1 MKTLQE
7 VLRGT
12 LRHLLFASC
21 IAGAAVVSCTH
32 ADRETTL
39 PPDEGNGLPVLISAS
54 VANDLAI
61 TTRAAANLETIQNGW
76 FSLVYPEREGNAVAV
91 CPFID
96 GSGQIA
102 YKYSGSAEAFTI
114 TPRQKTLKPNGLY
127 ELDLPT
133 FRFTMDNVIAYEGDG
148 QIADPIDPTSN
159 PGHIV
164 FTPALKTRFS
174 ARLENHTDGQ
184 FPGSKDASNISTDN
198 DLVWGYAYN
207 REAGNDITLDE
218 HLQTLNFQLT
228 HRMARLSVVLLDD
241 VPVDEAET
249 AHQNFKDEVEANGLD
264 IWITNI
270 VSEPE
275 SFDRATGTVNL
286 PEDEKSVYEAY
297 YLWKHDEMGAITAT
311 EDEDLSKE
319 ETDKANEGLSPAASE
334 QKDIKCYRSKNL
346 ILPPDEHVGQ
356 RIGNDRPV
364 LCISYQGTVYSGVL
378 PSSMTVISS
387 GESGETQ
394 ASRSLAFSAGMHLM
408 LRVRLIIDN
417 ANPTIRFEPVQLI
430 DWFDFGTYMV
440 RGQEAGISKP
450 EDLKELISLY
460 NGLDTDD
467 KETRDDNL
475 RTIFRKYAGPCNQEK
490 WSGNA
495 SGFPEWDT
503 DNPWCIHIYCN
514 IDTQTDL
521 GGTRFSRRLF
531 DMYPFTI
538 NCHGWRIDRYTYKFD
553 KYWGRILYDVTN
565 DSPVSDKNGGNATQ
579 NYPEEEDPTELPKIL
594 IDGDKDI
601 SSFPTDNLDDVE
613 PPLTYSLFQS

>member
-1 MKTLQE
+1 MKPLQE

-21 IAGAAVVSCTH
+21 IAGAAAVSCTH
-32 ADRETTL
+32 ADRETIL
-39 PPDEGNGLPVLISAS
+39 PPDKGNGLPVLISAS
-54 VANDLAI
+54 VANDHAI
-61 TTRAAANLETIQNGW
+61 TTKAAATPETIQNGW
-76 FSLVYPEREGNAVAV
+76 FSLVYPEKEGNAVAV
-91 CPFID
+91 CPFIG

-102 YKYSGSAEAFTI
+102 YKYSGSADDFTI

-127 ELDLPT
+127 EVGIPT

-148 QIADPIDPTSN
+148 QIANPVDPTSK
-159 PGHIV
+159 PGRIV
-164 FTPALKTRFS
+164 FTPKLRARFS

-184 FPGSKDASNISTDN
+184 FPESKEASDDSTDN

-207 REAGNDITLDE
+207 PETGNDITLDNS
-218 HLQTLNFQLT
+218 LQTLNFHLT

-241 VPVDEAET
+241 VPANEAESK
-249 AHQNFKDEVEANGLD
+249 HQEFKNGVESADGLD

-286 PEDEKSVYEAY
+286 PTDGKSLYKAY
-297 YLWKHDEMGAITAT
+297 YLWEHNEMGAITEI
-311 EDEDLSKE
+311 EDEDLSNE
-319 ETDKANEGLSPAASE
+319 ETEKANFGLDAGAPE
-334 QKDIKCYRSKNL
+334 RKDIKCYRSRNL

-356 RIGNDRPV
+356 RTGNDRPV
-364 LCISYQGTVYSGVL
+364 LCISYQGTLYSGVL

-387 GESGETQ
+387 GESGETTTQ

-408 LRVRLIIDN
+408 LRVRLIIEN

-440 RGQEAGISKP
+440 RGQEAGISTP
-450 EDLKELISLY
+450 DDLKTLISLY
-460 NGLDTDD
+460 NKLNNET
-467 KETRDDNL
+467 TRDDNL
-475 RTIFRKYAGPCNQEK
+475 RKIFRKYAGPCDQDK

-495 SGFPEWDT
+495 SGFPEWNA

-514 IDTQTDL
+514 IDTQKDL
-521 GGTRFSRRLF
+521 DGTLFSHKLF
-531 DMYPFTI
+531 EMYPFTI

-553 KYWGRILYDVTN
+553 ECWKRMLYDETN
-565 DSPVSDKNGGNATQ
+565 DSPVPNKDGGIATQ
-579 NYPEEEDPTELPKIL
+579 TYTDEKNETKLPEIL
-594 IDGDKDI
+594 IKGDTGV
-601 SSFPTDNLDDVE
+601 SSFPKDNLEVE
-613 PPLTYSLFQS
+613 PPLTYPLLQ